1 MKKRAEKMKNMQEI
15 STTISK
21 RRKALTWVLIIIM
34 LLVILWAIG
43 AYTKLYFR
51 QVKLLYD
58 MNIIIQISLNTR
70 KYLSF
75 DDKKEVKRKKWEL

>member
-21 RRKALTWVLIIIM
+21 RRKALTWVLIIII

-43 AYTKLYFR
+43 AYTKLYF
-51 QVKLLYD
+51 K
-58 MNIIIQISLNTR
+58 
-70 KYLSF
+70 
-75 DDKKEVKRKKWEL
+75 